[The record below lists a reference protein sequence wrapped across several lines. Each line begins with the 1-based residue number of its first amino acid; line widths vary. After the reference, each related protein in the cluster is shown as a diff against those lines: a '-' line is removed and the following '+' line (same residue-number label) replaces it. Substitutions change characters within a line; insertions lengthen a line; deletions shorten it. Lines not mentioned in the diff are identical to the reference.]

1 MPYELGGILSRCNE
15 DDYKVFVDIIDNYF
29 SFADN
34 KKLESQLLAFHEN
47 PSESNRDVL
56 NRYMEECIRYFG
68 SADLAYLWR
77 YLFGNDEP
85 AGVSVGEIIDD
96 VSERLKVTQKKLGS
110 TEARL
115 ERLVVK
121 VAEKTFFDL
130 TPEKQ
135 RELFI
140 KAGLSD
146 EQQRNFFEKIKNN
159 KAIFLPMLL
168 SALGPKI
175 VMELVEGLIIA
186 VLATYMGREA
196 AKQLLKRVLTKIPWW
211 GEWLGPIMW
220 GVSLGWLA
228 LDIQSPA
235 YRKTVP
241 ALLYLGIICLRNGP
255 EEGDKIW
262 SDAD

>member
-1 MPYELGGILSRCNE
+1 MPYELGGILDRCNE
-15 DDYKVFVDIIDNYF
+15 DDYKVFVDIIDNYL
-29 SFADN
+29 SFTDN
-34 KKLESQLLAFHEN
+34 KKLNSELLAFHEN
-47 PSESNRDVL
+47 PSVSNRDVL
-56 NRYMEECIRYFG
+56 NRHMEKCIRYFG

-77 YLFGNDEP
+77 YLFSNDKP

-96 VSERLKVTQKKLGS
+96 VGKRLKVTPKKLGS

-115 ERLVVK
+115 ERLVKK

-140 KAGLSD
+140 KAGLSV
-146 EQQRNFFEKIKNN
+146 EQQRTFFEKIKNN
-159 KAIFLPMLL
+159 KAMFLPMLL
-168 SALGPKI
+168 PILGPKI
-175 VMELVEGLIIA
+175 VMELLEGLIVL
-186 VLATYMGREA
+186 VLAGFMTRQA
-196 AKQLLKRVLTKIPWW
+196 AKQILKRLLTRIPWVA
-211 GEWLGPIMW
+211 EWLGPIVW
-220 GVSLGWLA
+220 IVSLGWVA

-241 ALLYLGIICLRNGP
+241 ALLYLGVICLRDGP
-255 EEGDKIW
+255 AEGDKFW